1 MILGNNN
8 SNNTFASNGPTKINP
23 IIKDNRTKQ
32 HTDVTNKD
40 EMADKAFDTVEQR
53 YRNGLISLEEYT
65 KQCNKIGKIR
75 KNK

>member
-8 SNNTFASNGPTKINP
+8 SNNTFGPNRTTKINP
-23 IIKDNRTKQ
+23 VIEENRTKQ
-32 HTDVTNKD
+32 HTDVTSQD
-40 EMADKAFDTVEQR
+40 EMADKAFAMIEQR

-65 KQCNKIGKIR
+65 KQCNKISKMR